1 MYQHTL
7 LKVCICFLN
16 TSSSVTVLKTLY
28 LAVQKRKFLLLC
40 IISAQLDLIQR
51 LDELEKRYL
60 PPQCANKASTSKFIS
75 IGSTRPHNV
84 VVRKENKS
92 LDRTTLNR
100 YVRQDM

>member
-7 LKVCICFLN
+7 LKVHIHFPN

-28 LAVQKRKFLLLC
+28 LAVQKHKFLLLC

-51 LDELEKRYL
+51 LDELEKRYP
-60 PPQCANKASTSKFIS
+60 PPQCTNKASTSKFIS

-84 VVRKENKS
+84 VDRKENKS
-92 LDRTTLNR
+92 SDRTTLNR
-100 YVRQDM
+100 YAHQDM